1 MAQALL
7 STGES
12 ARLNQALVYSARS
25 AQASGFSADLYADAG
40 LLAAYAIAAS
50 GQNLRKLEEALLSQ
64 ITLLARGKVGIDE
77 IDKVRTQL
85 TTAALLRRQT
95 PQGQAHAIG
104 MAALQLG
111 DAREADA
118 HLARL
123 QAVRVAD
130 VQRVLQQHVLAARRV
145 TIDYTQGAGA

>member
-7 STGES
+7 SAGES
-12 ARLNQALVYSARS
+12 ARLNQALVYTARS
-25 AQASGFSADLYADAG
+25 AQAAGFSADLYADAG

-50 GQNLRKLEEALLSQ
+50 GQDLRRLETALLDE
-64 ITLLARGKVGIDE
+64 LARLARGRVGLDE

-85 TTAALLRRQT
+85 LTSALLQRET
-95 PQGQAHAIG
+95 PQGLAHAIG

-111 DAREADA
+111 DPREADA
-118 HLARL
+118 RLARL

-130 VQRVLQQHVLAARRV
+130 VQRVLQQQVLQAHRV
-145 TIDYTQGAGA
+145 TIDYSQGAVA